1 MSASEDKKDAPE
13 RPHLVPAGEPEKNER
28 ERIEEQDSLLKFPC
42 DFPIKV
48 MGLTREDFAR
58 TIAAA
63 VREIVSD
70 FDESRLTQS
79 RSKTGKY
86 AALTLNIR
94 AVSRAQLDSIYLMLA
109 SHPMVKVVL

>member
-13 RPHLVPAGEPEKNER
+13 QPHLVPAGEPEKNE
-28 ERIEEQDSLLKFPC
+28 
-42 DFPIKV
+42 
-48 MGLTREDFAR
+48 
-58 TIAAA
+58 
-63 VREIVSD
+63 REIVSD

-86 AALTLNIR
+86 TALTLNIR
-94 AVSRAQLDSIYLMLA
+94 AVSRAQLDSIYLMLT